1 MLDEVVKQELITYKI
16 DHMLKFWQL
25 IWQSIRAFFSSIDRR
40 MLISSGLSSITVG
53 SIILFAGKSFVTE
66 SVKYGFDKALE
77 DHKAELYQES
87 KIFEIDYSMMQQER
101 FEVVKDLYVK
111 YLALE
116 EATLKFLGS
125 SPPSYSEIKS
135 GDWRH
140 TEEQLDSIDADF
152 SRALERSKV
161 YLDNNSYWN
170 FDVRRQMLSVLC
182 SRYALNCQ
190 IISVSNKKDERDEV
204 WKDFDKIY
212 EEGISYVVRDSTR
225 DLFRRYLDPDE
236 KKRNLKK

>member
-1 MLDEVVKQELITYKI
+1 MLDEVVKQELITYEI
-16 DHMLKFWQL
+16 DHMLKF
-25 IWQSIRAFFSSIDRR
+25 WQSIRAFFSSIDRR

-53 SIILFAGKSFVTE
+53 SIILLAGKSFVTE
-66 SVKYGFDKALE
+66 SVKYGFEKALE
-77 DHKAELYQES
+77 DHKAELYLES

-101 FEVVKDLYVK
+101 FEVMNGLYVK

-116 EATLKFLGS
+116 EATWKFLGS

-140 TEEQLDSIDADF
+140 TKKQLDSIDADF
-152 SRALERSKV
+152 SRSLERSKV
-161 YLDNNSYWN
+161 YLDNNSYWI
-170 FDVRRQMLSVLC
+170 FSLRRDELSILCLKYAINC
-182 SRYALNCQ
+182 SR
-190 IISVSNKKDERDEV
+190 IISVLNKKDERAEV
-204 WKDFDKIY
+204 WKELNKIY
-212 EEGISYVVRDSTR
+212 EEDIPYVERDSTR

>member
-1 MLDEVVKQELITYKI
+1 
-16 DHMLKFWQL
+16 MLKFWQS
-25 IWQSIRAFFSSIDRR
+25 IWQSIRAFFSCIDRR

-53 SIILFAGKSFVTE
+53 SIIFLAGKSFVTE
-66 SVKYGFDKALE
+66 SVKYGFEKALE

-111 YLALE
+111 YLAME
-116 EATLKFLGS
+116 EATWKFLGS

-140 TEEQLDSIDADF
+140 TKKQVDSIKADF

-161 YLDNNSYWN
+161 YLDKNSYVM
-170 FDVRRQMLSVLC
+170 FKLRESELSFL
-182 SRYALNCQ
+182 YLKYTLNCQ
-190 IISVSNKKDERDEV
+190 IISVLNKKDERDEA
-204 WKDFDKIY
+204 WKKLNEIY
-212 EEGISYVVRDSTR
+212 EEDIPYLERDSTW

>member
-1 MLDEVVKQELITYKI
+1 
-16 DHMLKFWQL
+16 
-25 IWQSIRAFFSSIDRR
+25 

-53 SIILFAGKSFVTE
+53 SIIFLAGKSFVTE
-66 SVKYGFDKALE
+66 SVKYGFEKALE

-101 FEVVKDLYVK
+101 FEVIKDLYVK

-170 FDVRRQMLSVLC
+170 FDVRRQMLSILYSKYTLRC
-182 SRYALNCQ
+182 H
-190 IISVSNKKDERDEV
+190 IISVFNKKDERDEA
-204 WKDFDKIY
+204 WKELNKIY
-212 EEGISYVVRDSTR
+212 EEDIPHAKRDSTR

-236 KKRNLKK
+236 KKRNPKK

>member
-1 MLDEVVKQELITYKI
+1 
-16 DHMLKFWQL
+16 
-25 IWQSIRAFFSSIDRR
+25 
-40 MLISSGLSSITVG
+40 MLISSGLSSVTVG

-77 DHKAELYQES
+77 DHKEELYQES

-101 FEVVKDLYVK
+101 FEVMNDLYVK

-140 TEEQLDSIDADF
+140 TEEKEQLDSIKADF
-152 SRALERSKV
+152 SRALERSRV
-161 YLDNNSYWN
+161 YFSEFEYKY
-170 FDVRRQMLSVLC
+170 FKVRRLRLALLC
-182 SRYALNCQ
+182 NRYACVCSF
-190 IISVSNKKDERDEV
+190 ISMPNFKDERDELL
-204 WKDFDKIY
+204 KELDLIY
-212 EEGISYVVRDSTR
+212 EEDLPDLKDHFPG
-225 DLFRRYLDPDE
+225 LFRQYLDPDE
-236 KKRNLKK
+236 KKRNQKK

>member
-1 MLDEVVKQELITYKI
+1 
-16 DHMLKFWQL
+16 
-25 IWQSIRAFFSSIDRR
+25 

-53 SIILFAGKSFVTE
+53 SIILLAGKSFVTE
-66 SVKYGFDKALE
+66 TVKYGFDKALE

-87 KIFEIDYSMMQQER
+87 KIFEIEYSMMQQER
-101 FEVVKDLYVK
+101 FEVIKDLYAK

-116 EATLKFLGS
+116 EATWRYLS
-125 SPPSYSEIKS
+125 SSSPSYSEIKG

-140 TEEQLDSIDADF
+140 TEEKEQLDSIKSDF

-161 YLDNNSYWN
+161 YFDKNSYLMFN
-170 FDVRRQMLSVLC
+170 LTRAELSFLC
-182 SRYALNCQ
+182 SKYTLNCQ
-190 IISVSNKKDERDEV
+190 IISVLNKKDERDEA
-204 WKDFDKIY
+204 WKKLNEIY
-212 EEGISYVVRDSTR
+212 EEDIPYVERDSTR

>member
-1 MLDEVVKQELITYKI
+1 
-16 DHMLKFWQL
+16 MLKFWQS

-40 MLISSGLSSITVG
+40 MLISSGLSSVTVG

-111 YLALE
+111 YLALVE
-116 EATLKFLGS
+116 STLKFLGS
-125 SPPSYSEIKS
+125 SPPSYSEIES

-140 TEEQLDSIDADF
+140 TEEKELLDSIDADF
-152 SRALERSKV
+152 SRALERSRVYFSEVEYKYFKV
-161 YLDNNSYWN
+161 SRL
-170 FDVRRQMLSVLC
+170 RLALLC
-182 SRYALNCQ
+182 NRYAITCKLISMLNM
-190 IISVSNKKDERDEV
+190 KDERDELL
-204 WKDFDKIY
+204 KELDLIY
-212 EEGISYVVRDSTR
+212 EEDIPDLKDRYFLG
-225 DLFRRYLDPDE
+225 LFRQYLDPEE
-236 KKRNLKK
+236 KKRNQKE

>member
-1 MLDEVVKQELITYKI
+1 MLDEVVKQELITYEI

-66 SVKYGFDKALE
+66 SVKYGFNKALE

-101 FEVVKDLYVK
+101 FEVIKDLYVK

-140 TEEQLDSIDADF
+140 TKKQLDSIDADF
-152 SRALERSKV
+152 SRSLERSKV

-170 FDVRRQMLSVLC
+170 FDVRRQMLSILC
-182 SRYALNCQ
+182 SKYTLRCH
-190 IISVSNKKDERDEV
+190 IISVSNKKDERDEA

>member
-1 MLDEVVKQELITYKI
+1 
-16 DHMLKFWQL
+16 
-25 IWQSIRAFFSSIDRR
+25 

-101 FEVVKDLYVK
+101 FEVMNGLYVK

-125 SPPSYSEIKS
+125 SPPIYSEIKS

-140 TEEQLDSIDADF
+140 TKKLLDSIDADF
-152 SRALERSKV
+152 SRSLERSKV
-161 YLDNNSYWN
+161 YLDNNSYWI
-170 FDVRRQMLSVLC
+170 FSLRRDELSILC
-182 SRYALNCQ
+182 LKYAVNCS
-190 IISVSNKKDERDEV
+190 IISVLNKKDERRDEA
-204 WKDFDKIY
+204 WKKLNEIY
-212 EEGISYVVRDSTR
+212 EEDIPYVERDSTR

>member
-1 MLDEVVKQELITYKI
+1 MLDEVVKQELITYEI
-16 DHMLKFWQL
+16 DHMLKFWQS

-40 MLISSGLSSITVG
+40 MLISSGLSSVTVG

-87 KIFEIDYSMMQQER
+87 KIFEIEYSMMQQER
-101 FEVVKDLYVK
+101 FEVIKDLYVK
-111 YLALE
+111 YLAME

-135 GDWRH
+135 GDWSH
-140 TEEQLDSIDADF
+140 TKEQLDSIKADF

-161 YLDNNSYWN
+161 YLDKNSYWI
-170 FDVRRQMLSVLC
+170 FRLRRDKLSNLC
-182 SRYALNCQ
+182 LKYAISCKFISILNRK
-190 IISVSNKKDERDEV
+190 NERDEA
-204 WKDFDKIY
+204 WKELNEIY
-212 EEGISYVVRDSTR
+212 EEDIPYVKGDSTR

>member
-1 MLDEVVKQELITYKI
+1 MDEVVKQELITYEI
-16 DHMLKFWQL
+16 DHMLKFWQ
-25 IWQSIRAFFSSIDRR
+25 SIRAFFFRIDWR

-87 KIFEIDYSMMQQER
+87 KIFEIEYSMMQQER
-101 FEVVKDLYVK
+101 FEVIKDLYVK
-111 YLALE
+111 YLAME
-116 EATLKFLGS
+116 ESTWRYLGS
-125 SPPSYSEIKS
+125 TPPSYSEIKS
-135 GDWRH
+135 GDWYRKR
-140 TEEQLDSIDADF
+140 EQLDSIQDDF

-161 YLDNNSYWN
+161 YLDNNLYWN
-170 FDVRRQMLSVLC
+170 FNLRRDELSILC
-182 SRYALNCQ
+182 SKYAINCK
-190 IISVSNKKDERDEV
+190 IISVLNKKDERDEA
-204 WKDFDKIY
+204 WKSLNEIY
-212 EEGISYVVRDSTR
+212 EEDIPYVERDSTR